1 MTRLRPQVYRG
12 FWMQQ
17 LTYGPLNGLAMMFYN
32 MAKEY
37 LPDASKGTGKNG
49 RATTRMARLR
59 QPLPPP
65 LSLAVF
71 LSLTALP
78 TVPDCWPTLSH
89 HFRRN
94 TAAGN
99 LVCSLAG
106 YGLAGAVTNP
116 FDVVKTRIQVAQSNP
131 ELFNYQGSH
140 ELIRGLD
147 AARQMLAK
155 EGPLAFLAGISGR
168 VGWLAPRCA
177 LAVTAFESIA
187 GMIKANF

>member
-1 MTRLRPQVYRG
+1 MSRRG
-12 FWMQQ
+12 PN
-17 LTYGPLNGLAMMFYN
+17 GEASPCPCPLVAVLLSPSDRRY
-32 MAKEY
+32 
-37 LPDASKGTGKNG
+37 ASSIRR
-49 RATTRMARLR
+49 RA
-59 QPLPPP
+59 
-65 LSLAVF
+65 V
-71 LSLTALP
+71 
-78 TVPDCWPTLSH
+78 
-89 HFRRN
+89 
-94 TAAGN
+94 AAGN

-131 ELFNYQGSH
+131 ELFNYQGGH

-155 EGPLAFLAGISGR
+155 EGPLAFFAGISGR